1 MSLDESII
9 EPNSLLTMGIQSANG
24 VVFNKDFQG
33 DILTISVRNLIRS
46 MGGEILPGASA
57 DDNGGIVQGR
67 TVR

>member
-1 MSLDESII
+1 MFSYLNLNRPDRASC
-9 EPNSLLTMGIQSANG
+9 SYLRQ
-24 VVFNKDFQG
+24 DFQG